1 MAGMYQLKD
10 LLLLAAQ
17 ESAQELLLEPDQP
30 PRMRLHGKVR
40 VLDRP
45 LLTSDQV
52 DELLRSIATEEQ
64 CRELELCGDARF
76 RYAAN
81 HSAQF
86 HVHARRQDHRLQVTI
101 KLLSPS

>member
-1 MAGMYQLKD
+1 MYRLKD
-10 LLLLAAQ
+10 LLLLLAQ
-17 ESAQELLLEPDQP
+17 ENAEELLLEPDHP

-45 LLTSDQV
+45 LLSTDQV
-52 DELLRSIATEEQ
+52 RELLRSIATDEQ

-76 RYAAN
+76 RFAAN

-86 HVHARRQDHRLQVTI
+86 SVHAHVQGNSLQVNI
-101 KLLSPS
+101 KSLSAR